1 VAEPAR
7 IPEPDPAAAKAEA
20 AQPAAPQRGLG
31 GASKSRGMGRGLAAI
46 LSTGPRPDVG
56 LREISLQLIRP
67 NPAQPRSEFDEDA
80 LVALSRSIAARGVL
94 QPVVVRPLPGGTFEL
109 VAGER
114 RLRAARLAGL
124 ETIPAVVRET
134 DEGDRLELAL
144 IENMAREDLNPIEE
158 ARALATLV
166 DDLGLSKEE
175 IGRRVGRSRPA
186 ISNMIRML
194 ELPDE
199 ALAMVERGELTA
211 GHGRALLLC
220 RDHAERLRLARRARD
235 ESWSVR
241 VTEDRAREAED
252 GTPGRFRREQVVIHP
267 DLADS
272 LAASEDALSAALGR
286 EVRVRPRAGGYRVE
300 FDVDHPREG
309 VDLAEQILRRNGG

>member
-7 IPEPDPAAAKAEA
+7 IPEPDPAPDAPGLAPGGERASAAR
-20 AQPAAPQRGLG
+20 Q
-31 GASKSRGMGRGLAAI
+31 RGMGRGLAAI
-46 LSTGPRPDVG
+46 LSTGPRPEVG
-56 LREISLQLIRP
+56 LRELAVDLIRP

-80 LVALSRSIAARGVL
+80 LAALSRSIAARGVL
-94 QPVVVRPLPGGTFEL
+94 QPVVVRPLPGGTYEL

-199 ALAMVERGELTA
+199 ALAMLERGELTA

-220 RDHAERLRLARRARD
+220 HDHAERLRLARLARD

-241 VTEDRAREAED
+241 VTEDRARETED
-252 GTPGRFRREQVVIHP
+252 GSRTRGPGEPVVIHP

-272 LAASEDALSAALGR
+272 LAAAEDALSAALGR

-300 FDVDHPREG
+300 LDLDHPREG
-309 VDLAEQILRRNGG
+309 VELAEQILRRNGS

>member
-1 VAEPAR
+1 MAEPAR
-7 IPEPDPAAAKAEA
+7 IPEPEQTPGAPS
-20 AQPAAPQRGLG
+20 QPSASAPGRP
-31 GASKSRGMGRGLAAI
+31 RGMGRGLAAI
-46 LSTGPRPDVG
+46 LSTGPRPEIG
-56 LREISLQLIRP
+56 LRELAVDLIRP
-67 NPAQPRSEFDEDA
+67 NPAQPRREFDEEA
-80 LVALSRSIAARGVL
+80 LLALSRSIAARGVL
-94 QPVVVRPLPGGTFEL
+94 QPIVVRPLPGGTYEL

-124 ETIPAVVRET
+124 GTIPAVVRET

-144 IENMAREDLNPIEE
+144 IENMAREDLNPVEE

-199 ALAMVERGELTA
+199 ALAMIERGDLSA

-220 RDHAERLRLARRARD
+220 RDHAERLRLAHRARD

-241 VTEDRAREAED
+241 VTEDRARDAED
-252 GTPGRFRREQVVIHP
+252 GGRIREPRPPVVIHP

-272 LAASEDALSAALGR
+272 LAAAEDALSAALGR
-286 EVRVRPRAGGYRVE
+286 EVRMRPRTGGYRVE

-309 VDLAEQILRRNGG
+309 VELAERILRRHGS

>member
-1 VAEPAR
+1 
-7 IPEPDPAAAKAEA
+7 
-20 AQPAAPQRGLG
+20 
-31 GASKSRGMGRGLAAI
+31 MGRGLAAI
-46 LSTGPRPDVG
+46 LSSGPSPEVG
-56 LREISLQLIRP
+56 LREIAVQLIRP
-67 NPAQPRSEFDEDA
+67 NPVQPRSEFDEEA

-94 QPVVVRPLPGGTFEL
+94 QPVVVRPIPGGTYEL

-186 ISNMIRML
+186 ISNMIRLL

-199 ALAMVERGELTA
+199 ALAMIERGELSA

-220 RDHAERLRLARRARD
+220 RDHTERLRLARRARE

-241 VTEDRAREAED
+241 VTEDRARDAE
-252 GTPGRFRREQVVIHP
+252 GPRPAREPVVIHP

-272 LAASEDALSAALGR
+272 IAAAEDALSAALGR
-286 EVRVRPRAGGYRVE
+286 EVRMRPRAGGYRVE

-309 VDLAEQILRRNGG
+309 VELAEQILRRNGS